1 MEWGDFVLP
10 KNKLQLLS
18 HVLAVCLDGGNQRR
32 GRSRDCASCSS
43 HSARMLPTPLRPPTT
58 TRFLAEVPRLPWLVQ
73 CCDFTRPLPLREES
87 YPPACQNLGSEP
99 RGTRGWWGSCWMK
112 REQAVGV
119 QCPSVPTLGGPF
131 FTLGIGSV
139 PPSGLRGSPLP
150 SSLGIHKLR
159 QTPLQI
165 RKSFAH
171 RKYLP

>member
-150 SSLGIHKLR
+150 SSLGKWNHTTFVLLCLASLI
-159 QTPLQI
+159 
-165 RKSFAH
+165 
-171 RKYLP
+171 